1 MNEARRARIKE
12 AQKHLAEA
20 IVIINNVIEEEQTA
34 FDNLPESLQSGEQ
47 GTKMEDA
54 INVLT
59 EASNNCDDIDSEL
72 SEL

>member
-20 IVIINNVIEEEQTA
+20 IVIINNIIEEEQTA
-34 FDNLPESLQSGEQ
+34 FDNLPESLQSAEQ

-72 SEL
+72 GEL